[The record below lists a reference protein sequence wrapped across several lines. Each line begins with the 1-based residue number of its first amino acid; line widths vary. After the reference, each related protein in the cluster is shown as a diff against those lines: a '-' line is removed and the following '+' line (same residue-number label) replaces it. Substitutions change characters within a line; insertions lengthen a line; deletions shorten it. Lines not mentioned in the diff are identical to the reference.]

1 MVNNCCNRYQTIIIE
16 IFYSKQQQVLSTK
29 ASTIG
34 VLESQKLFK
43 PLATNKIKTRG
54 KTLLNL
60 VLLNFHSLNNKNF
73 QFKTYLINDKIN
85 IFLGKETHLDSTTTD
100 NMIENY
106 YNIYRLDRNKF
117 GGGVTI
123 GIKNYL
129 KSKSINDILTDS
141 FESAFAELYF
151 KNSKYIIGSIYIAPN
166 PTLTQINEFERPN

>member
-16 IFYSKQQQVLSTK
+16 IFYSKQQEVLSTK

-43 PLATNKIKTRG
+43 PLATNKIKSRG

-60 VLLNFHSLNNKNF
+60 VPLNFHSLNNKIF

-100 NMIENY
+100 NMIDNY
-106 YNIYRLDRNKF
+106 YNI
-117 GGGVTI
+117 
-123 GIKNYL
+123 
-129 KSKSINDILTDS
+129 
-141 FESAFAELYF
+141 
-151 KNSKYIIGSIYIAPN
+151 
-166 PTLTQINEFERPN
+166 